1 MKTTIKLSPT
11 RALTVEPCR
20 LSDMVCLT
28 VIEVITNSNDQ
39 KMTAVHDAI
48 FLTPDQVGALIVGLE
63 QAAPETSA
71 VSMLRNFEAECM

>member
-20 LSDMVCLT
+20 LSDLVCLS
-28 VIEVITNSNDQ
+28 VIEVITNSDDQ
-39 KMTAVHDAI
+39 KMTTVHDSVY
-48 FLTPDQVGALIVGLE
+48 LTPDQVGALIVGLE

-71 VSMLRNFEAECM
+71 AAMLHNFEAECM